1 MFTVIN
7 KNCIKN
13 ALSSVL
19 GVHLAELVYAVKG
32 PVIICCGGGGR
43 WRVTI
48 FLTPALGRVVI
59 F

>member
-1 MFTVIN
+1 MFTV
-7 KNCIKN
+7 IKN

-32 PVIICCGGGGR
+32 PVIICCGRGGGVESYNFFDPCFR
-43 WRVTI
+43 E
-48 FLTPALGRVVI
+48 GRH